1 MARKTAKQFDSL
13 EKDNAE
19 ILAQL
24 IVAPET
30 SDNLRV
36 TILNKLLDST
46 AADNFFETMV
56 KEDLSFGDC
65 PNCGHK
71 NHWLVPEEDLNRFGH
86 VSYEEDPRV
95 KRMTTEDDC
104 PRWQEACSK
113 KKVNI

>member
-1 MARKTAKQFDSL
+1 MAKKTFNSL
-13 EKDNAE
+13 EKENAE
-19 ILAQL
+19 ALATL

-36 TILNKLLDST
+36 QILNKLLDST

-56 KEDLSFGDC
+56 KEDLSYGAC
-65 PNCGHK
+65 PFCGHK
-71 NHWLVPEEDLNRFGH
+71 NHWLVPETDLNQMGV

-95 KRMTTEDDC
+95 KRTTTAEDC
-104 PRWQEACSK
+104 PKWQEACAK